1 MAICIDWGIALLIS
15 NFAFAG
21 DSWATLAVFAVEQ
34 ILLVGT
40 LGYSIGH
47 RIVSIHVLRL
57 GGGPAG
63 PLAALVRTLL
73 LCLVIPAVIFDPDQ
87 RGLHDKAMNTVLVR
101 MYVLPASDGGAR
113 LSGRGVPSSFATY
126 GRPAATS
133 WLRFS
138 TNGRQTSPDSGHMR
152 QMGAAMLPGRTEP
165 EVPG

>member
-1 MAICIDWGIALLIS
+1 VVDRKDIGSWLSGPDTSGTSKYPGQRLGLPESGPGSIARAGRRILGICIDWGIALLIS

-21 DSWATLAVFAVEQ
+21 DSLATLAVFAVEQ

-47 RIVSIHVLRL
+47 RIAGIHVIRL

-63 PLAALVRTLL
+63 PLPALVRALL

-101 MYVLPASDGGAR
+101 L
-113 LSGRGVPSSFATY
+113 
-126 GRPAATS
+126 
-133 WLRFS
+133 
-138 TNGRQTSPDSGHMR
+138 
-152 QMGAAMLPGRTEP
+152 
-165 EVPG
+165 